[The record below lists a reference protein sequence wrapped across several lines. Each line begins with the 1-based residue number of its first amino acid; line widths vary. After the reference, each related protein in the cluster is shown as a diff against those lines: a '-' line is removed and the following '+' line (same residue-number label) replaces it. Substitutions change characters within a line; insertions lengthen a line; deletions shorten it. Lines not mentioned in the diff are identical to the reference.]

1 MHASPLIASTEKRTT
16 DPETHPGTYAIV
28 YSLTAKA
35 HADLPVATAN
45 FSFTP
50 STMSSATFSA
60 GIAAYHAWAPSI
72 IDLGATLLAFG
83 SHASFSI
90 GPIIAPGMPLSTLRT
105 AINVLTQTLD
115 TLGVKYS
122 APTVQLFS
130 GYWPAAQALMPPLP
144 VGTSLYGGRL
154 IPRDVVLG
162 YGRGVVDVFANIT
175 SGKEGVSYATLGL
188 NVNRSG
194 KGEGVGVE
202 NAVLPAWRAA
212 LLDVVLAV

>member
-1 MHASPLIASTEKRTT
+1 
-16 DPETHPGTYAIV
+16 
-28 YSLTAKA
+28 
-35 HADLPVATAN
+35 
-45 FSFTP
+45 
-50 STMSSATFSA
+50 
-60 GIAAYHAWAPSI
+60 
-72 IDLGATLLAFG
+72 
-83 SHASFSI
+83 
-90 GPIIAPGMPLSTLRT
+90 
-105 AINVLTQTLD
+105 
-115 TLGVKYS
+115 
-122 APTVQLFS
+122 
-130 GYWPAAQALMPPLP
+130 MPPLP